1 MPDVDGA
8 DEDIAVG
15 IQTEEGRIRDSC
27 SIVFEYLQA
36 VQILL
41 KIMVIVF
48 FDRSRN
54 DFFAGSGPFV
64 HHIQQ
69 LCFVLLT

>member
-15 IQTEEGRIRDSC
+15 IQTEEGRIRDFG

-48 FDRSRN
+48 FR
-54 DFFAGSGPFV
+54 
-64 HHIQQ
+64 
-69 LCFVLLT
+69 